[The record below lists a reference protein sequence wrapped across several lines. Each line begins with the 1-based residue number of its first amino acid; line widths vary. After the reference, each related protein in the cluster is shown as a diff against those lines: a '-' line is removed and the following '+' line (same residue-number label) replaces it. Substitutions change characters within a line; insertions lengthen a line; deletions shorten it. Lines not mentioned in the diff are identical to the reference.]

1 MSQSNAKRN
10 TPLMPDTA
18 ACQRVAEEMVSY
30 ALAAGADGAEVLL
43 REGAELEVKVR
54 LGETELVKEAGSRG
68 LGLRVIK
75 DNRVANT
82 HSSDFDPAAMKK
94 LAAETVQLAELAE
107 PDEFAALPERSEMAR
122 EFPDLGLWDDK
133 VALFDV
139 QMALDW
145 AQAAEAAA
153 RGFDKRIT
161 NSDGA
166 TFGRVM
172 GASAFV
178 SSAGFSGSSRG
189 TYASGVVRPICD
201 DADGKKRNG
210 YWWTGNRLAHLIE
223 NAESIGNEAARRTV
237 AKLGP
242 RKLATQDCPVIFP
255 PETAKQLVGKLA
267 GLASGGAIWRKSSY
281 FAEREGTQ
289 VAAPSI
295 TLTDD
300 PLIPGASGSRAFDGE
315 GLATRPNVIVDSGI
329 LKTFLC
335 DTYSARKLGR
345 TSTGS
350 AGRGIGGGA
359 YATTSNLILRP
370 GTMSPEEI
378 AALDGAFFVTELMGF
393 GFNAVTGDFSQGAGG
408 FWIEKGEKVFPV
420 SEVTISANFDD
431 LWKRVDAV
439 GNDLDTRTSVHTPT
453 LRVSSMTIA
462 GT

>member
-1 MSQSNAKRN
+1 MSQTNVIRK
-10 TPLMPDTA
+10 TPLLPDPA

-75 DNRVANT
+75 NNRVANT
-82 HSSDFDPAAMKK
+82 HSSDFDATAMKK

-122 EFPDLGLWDDK
+122 SIPDLGLWDDK
-133 VALFDV
+133 VAYLDV
-139 QMALDW
+139 QMALQW
-145 AQAAEAAA
+145 AQSAEAAA

-166 TFGRVM
+166 TFSRVM

-178 SSAGFSGSSRG
+178 SSAGFSGATRG

-210 YWWTGNRLAHLIE
+210 FWWTGSRLAHQLE
-223 NAESIGNEAARRTV
+223 EAEAIGKEAARRTV
-237 AKLGP
+237 AKIGP

-281 FAEREGTQ
+281 FAGREGTQ

-295 TLTDD
+295 FLVDD
-300 PLIPGASGSRAFDGE
+300 PLLPGASGSRAFDGE
-315 GLATRPNVIVDSGI
+315 GLATRPNVIVDAGI

-335 DTYSARKLGR
+335 DTYSGRKLGR
-345 TSTGS
+345 PSTGS
-350 AGRGIGGGA
+350 AGRGVGGGA
-359 YATTSNLILRP
+359 YVTTSNLILRP
-370 GTMSPEEI
+370 GSMSPEQI

-420 SEVTISANFDD
+420 SEVTISANFDT
-431 LWKRVDAV
+431 LWKRIDAV

-453 LRVSSMTIA
+453 LRVSSMTVA